1 MAAQDVAFTGQLV
14 VGLFDG
20 HLADARSLGQFTDRV
35 EAHAGYHP
43 VLFDFPAIIFI
54 DLYVIGFAD
63 RFIELQHRDLRRLLS
78 LNYRYDGNISAI
90 LYCTEKTWP
99 WLVASGSWLV
109 VRG

>member
-63 RFIELQHRDLRRLLS
+63 RFIELQHRDLAPSPFPELQIWWKYLC
-78 LNYRYDGNISAI
+78 NII
-90 LYCTEKTWP
+90 LYRKNVA
-99 WLVASGSWLV
+99 VASGSWFV
-109 VRG
+109 VRGS